1 MSKQNF
7 EDIKSFE
14 DRQVKDKL
22 QELKH
27 DREFHQFVADLIYPK
42 GNKFFSAIF
51 QFYIKKKF
59 IQIFGDCDSIE
70 QFQDRMAPLV
80 ESMIAKTTDGFSY
93 SGEENLSNRPTL
105 FIGNHR
111 DISLDPAFLNYL
123 LYSESYRTVRIAIGD
138 NLLDG
143 GFAENLMRLNKSFV
157 VHRDIKGIK
166 ETLRKLSKLSAY
178 ISHSL
183 FHDNE
188 SIWIAQKEG
197 RANDGNDYTDE
208 AVLKMLYLHHR
219 KDMDLNDWIKKT
231 NLTPVS
237 ISYEYDPLDVIK
249 VKGWDHHDSMSQ
261 QEINQS
267 DLMEMATGIFG
278 FKGKVHLHICKP
290 IDTSLSETSQ
300 LAASIEKEIIEN
312 YKIWPVS
319 YSAICLLKEI
329 DFESDLYDS
338 TYVDTDSYRFLQDRT
353 KGLNTAEKEELLL
366 TYARPLI
373 NKEKARLASGP

>member
-1 MSKQNF
+1 MSEQNF

-14 DRQVKDKL
+14 DREVKDKL
-22 QELKH
+22 KELENDK
-27 DREFHQFVADLIYPK
+27 EFHQFIADLIYPK
-42 GNKFFSAIF
+42 GNKFFSAFF
-51 QFYIKKKF
+51 QFYIKRKF

-80 ESMIAKTTDGFSY
+80 ESMIAKTTSGFSY
-93 SGEENLSNRPTL
+93 SGEENLSDRPTL

-123 LYSESYRTVRIAIGD
+123 LHSERYSTVRIAIGD

-166 ETLRKLSKLSAY
+166 ETLRKLTKLSAY

-183 FHDNE
+183 FQDNE

-219 KDMDLNDWIKKT
+219 KDLDLNDWIKNT

-249 VKGWDHHDSMSQ
+249 AKGWDHQDSMSN

-267 DLMEMATGIFG
+267 DLMEMAKGIFG

-290 IDTSLSETSQ
+290 IDTSLSETSK
-300 LAASIEKEIIEN
+300 LAASIETEIIKN

-319 YSAICLLKEI
+319 YSAICLLKENN
-329 DFESDLYDS
+329 FESDLYDPTFVNS
-338 TYVDTDSYRFLQDRT
+338 DSYRFLQDRT
-353 KGLNTAEKEELLL
+353 KGLSTEEKKELLL
-366 TYARPLI
+366 TYARPLF

>member
-7 EDIKSFE
+7 EDIRSFE

-42 GNKFFSAIF
+42 GSKFFSAFF
-51 QFYIKKKF
+51 QFYVKKKF

-166 ETLRKLSKLSAY
+166 ETLRKLTKLSAY

-219 KDMDLNDWIKKT
+219 KDLDLNDWIKKT

-249 VKGWDHHDSMSQ
+249 AKGWDHHDSMSQ

-278 FKGKVHLHICKP
+278 FKGQVHLHICKP

-300 LAASIEKEIIEN
+300 LAASIETEIIEN

-353 KGLNTAEKEELLL
+353 KSLNTAEKEELLL

>member
-1 MSKQNF
+1 MSEQNF

-14 DRQVKDKL
+14 DREVKDKL
-22 QELKH
+22 KELENDK
-27 DREFHQFVADLIYPK
+27 EFHQFIADLIYPK
-42 GNKFFSAIF
+42 GNKFFSAFF
-51 QFYIKKKF
+51 QFFIKRKF

-80 ESMIAKTTDGFSY
+80 ESMIAKTTSGFSY
-93 SGEENLSNRPTL
+93 SGEENLSDRPTL

-123 LYSESYRTVRIAIGD
+123 LHSERYRTVRIAIGD

-166 ETLRKLSKLSAY
+166 ETLRKLTKLSAY

-183 FHDNE
+183 FQDNE

-219 KDMDLNDWIKKT
+219 KDLDLNDWIKNT

-249 VKGWDHHDSMSQ
+249 AKGWDHHDSMSN

-267 DLMEMATGIFG
+267 DLMEMAKGIFG

-290 IDTSLSETSQ
+290 IDTPLSETSK
-300 LAASIEKEIIEN
+300 LAASIETEIIKN

-329 DFESDLYDS
+329 NFESDLYDPTFVNS
-338 TYVDTDSYRFLQDRT
+338 DSYRFLQDRT
-353 KGLNTAEKEELLL
+353 KGLSTEEKKELLL

>member
-7 EDIKSFE
+7 EDIRSFE

-42 GNKFFSAIF
+42 GSKFFSAIF

-166 ETLRKLSKLSAY
+166 ETLRKLTKLSAY

-219 KDMDLNDWIKKT
+219 KDLDLNDWIKKT

-249 VKGWDHHDSMSQ
+249 AKGWDHHDSMSQ

-278 FKGKVHLHICKP
+278 FKGQVHLHICKP

-300 LAASIEKEIIEN
+300 LAASIETEIIEN